1 MTEML
6 QEMDRLRQEAE
17 RLWLQGT
24 KAEQSRPHP
33 HKVRLDKPKTPGGL
47 WRATLWG
54 YWAGVLH
61 QASGS
66 GLDGHQALVEAAV
79 GLEDQWRRSVARKEV
94 PGG

>member
-6 QEMDRLRQEAE
+6 QEMDRLRLEAE

-33 HKVRLDKPKTPGGL
+33 HKVRLDKPKMPGGL

-66 GLDGHQALVEAAV
+66 GLHARYALVEAAV
-79 GLEDQWRRSVARKEV
+79 GLEGQWRRSVRNKEV
-94 PGG
+94 PRG